1 MCIPPFL
8 NFLKPSSSK
17 NPTTTDPPP
26 PYRQQHSPQNHSHNN
41 NYEYTFRNGLPVVTP
56 VVRDFSTKQEQEVSG
71 MDDTEGVE
79 KRVVDLDLAGN
90 GMKRVGVDAGWM

>member
-1 MCIPPFL
+1 
-8 NFLKPSSSK
+8 
-17 NPTTTDPPP
+17 
-26 PYRQQHSPQNHSHNN
+26 
-41 NYEYTFRNGLPVVTP
+41 
-56 VVRDFSTKQEQEVSG
+56 